1 MKFLDLRNLLLHRMM
16 IYRMHQSEMMNLLQ
30 MVRKILFRLQV
41 WEHRSRNTKKGKR
54 EVKLVLQRKNRRLR
68 FIKFDSFYLQF
79 GLGDFYALARET
91 EFIEFY

>member
-16 IYRMHQSEMMNLLQ
+16 IYRIHQPEMMNLLQ

-54 EVKLVLQRKNRRLR
+54 EVKLVPQRKNRGLR

-79 GLGDFYALARET
+79 GLGISMHWREKLNL
-91 EFIEFY
+91 